1 MIRFLRAA
9 LIVFSLSACVTV
21 DFEKK
26 VGHTGASL
34 GEKELNVITVPVEI
48 PPEPSVV
55 EIEKPVYV
63 PAQEAASP
71 PRERGRAAVQQSNR
85 AGVLAPSEYSRA
97 AMIYDYHP
105 DWVYEVYTQ
114 PLRASDVIL
123 EPGEQVLETPF
134 VSDSERWMLGAGVSQ
149 ENNRPVQHI
158 YVKPTEAGLEASLII
173 NTDRRVYHVILK
185 SFRDI
190 HMPMIRWRY
199 PVTGMPNTYLSPPAA
214 SGSPTGSGG
223 NPDIPGI
230 DPRFLS
236 FDYRVSYGL
245 FKKPKWLPELVYDD
259 AKKTYITFP
268 PQVLQQELPAVFENR
283 ADIVNY
289 RVVGNLI
296 IIDKLIEKITV
307 KIEKLHITIEKKK
320 GK

>member
-1 MIRFLRAA
+1 MNRIWWPLLLLVSCAS
-9 LIVFSLSACVTV
+9 I
-21 DFEKK
+21 DMEKK
-26 VGHTGASL
+26 VGRAGAAPQ
-34 GEKELNVITVPVEI
+34 EKEPVVYTVPVET
-48 PPEPSVV
+48 PLEPRVI
-55 EIEKPVYV
+55 EIERPVYV
-63 PAQEAASP
+63 PAQGSPASSP
-71 PRERGRAAVQQSNR
+71 ERGRAAVQQSNR
-85 AGVLAPSEYSRA
+85 SGVLQPSDYSRA
-97 AMIYDYHP
+97 AMVYDYHP
-105 DWVYEVYTQ
+105 DFVYEVYTQ

-134 VSDSERWMLGAGVSQ
+134 VSDSERWLLGAGVSQ

-158 YVKPTEAGLEASLII
+158 YVKPTEPALEASLII
-173 NTDRRVYHVILK
+173 NTDRRVYHIILK

-190 HMPMIRWRY
+190 HMPMVRWRY
-199 PVTGMPNTYLSPPAA
+199 PVTGLPNTYLPSPA
-214 SGSPTGSGG
+214 SGSSAVSGG
-223 NPDIPGI
+223 NSDFPGI

-283 ADIVNY
+283 RDILNY

-307 KIEKLHITIEKKK
+307 KIEKLQITIEKKK